1 MIIGVGCIASDQ
13 ILVTNVKWKDEK
25 GKIIRRENR
34 FGGNVRNS
42 LVAISAL
49 GIQTAYVGTMSDEPK
64 WQSAIDDFKSN
75 GVSIEFVDYDAKSHP
90 AEATIII
97 TGDGD
102 RFIVYDD
109 EPLHHI
115 KLPKISKV
123 EKAISQAQ
131 LLMVDAG
138 ICPPGTLE
146 IVKKCIENKIPVVLD
161 AEQFFIEKSIILQMI
176 DCVSDPVLPI
186 NFAKKVTGKEE
197 VSEIINTLWND
208 SRNAVVI
215 TDGAN
220 GCYFRDASSPAIR
233 KLSAYKITAVDTNG
247 TGDIFHGAY
256 AYGILN
262 NMNTMERLK
271 FASAAAASV
280 AELPQGSVRKPNLER
295 IKEFISSHSEL
306 EISNI

>member
-1 MIIGVGCIASDQ
+1 MIIGIGCIASDQ

-49 GIQTAYVGTMSDEPK
+49 GIQTAYVGTMSGEPK

-115 KLPKISKV
+115 KLPDNSKV
-123 EKAISQAQ
+123 DKAISQAQ

-146 IVKKCIENKIPVVLD
+146 VVKRCLEKKIPVVLD
-161 AEQFFIEKSIILQMI
+161 AEQFFIEKSKILEMI
-176 DCVSDPVLPI
+176 EANTFPGISQQYNVSGVPKI
-186 NFAKKVTGKEE
+186 
-197 VSEIINTLWND
+197 IINEKYELLGNQPLE
-208 SRNAVVI
+208 A
-215 TDGAN
+215 
-220 GCYFRDASSPAIR
+220 F
-233 KLSAYKITAVDTNG
+233 
-247 TGDIFHGAY
+247 
-256 AYGILN
+256 LN
-262 NMNTMERLK
+262 
-271 FASAAAASV
+271 
-280 AELPQGSVRKPNLER
+280 
-295 IKEFISSHSEL
+295 
-306 EISNI
+306 EIEKSLRA